1 MSAEGSSGDGLNVEV
16 GFVVFF
22 IWLRYSEDVFEKTRI
37 WMIKVSW
44 SHHDWSSTVA
54 STNLK
59 IKSSHLLIL
68 LINPVLN
75 WLTDLVISDNLSGF
89 SLVLELR

>member
-37 WMIKVSW
+37 
-44 SHHDWSSTVA
+44 
-54 STNLK
+54 
-59 IKSSHLLIL
+59 
-68 LINPVLN
+68 
-75 WLTDLVISDNLSGF
+75 
-89 SLVLELR
+89 